1 MTPQQLK
8 RIRQELGLTQ
18 AELAKKVRTTLTTI
32 GRYECGDRRIPHMLE
47 VALASFTTSRH
58 LPMAGIVRAG
68 KPVEPFPQYEEA
80 EVPSTMIGRG
90 DHVALRV
97 KGESMRDEGILP
109 GDLIIMKKTEAVR
122 NGQTVVALV
131 NQEAT
136 VKKYYKRK
144 THVELHP
151 ANATM
156 EPILIRATDDF
167 HIQGIMVGLLRH
179 CSTS

>member
-1 MTPQQLK
+1 MTPHQLK
-8 RIRQELGLTQ
+8 CIRQDLGLTQ

-32 GRYECGDRRIPHMLE
+32 GRYECGDRRIPDMLE
-47 VALASFTTSRH
+47 VALASLMNSRYI
-58 LPMAGIVRAG
+58 PMAGVVQAG

-80 EVPSTMIGRG
+80 EIPSTMIGQG
-90 DHVALRV
+90 DHVVLLV

-109 GDLIIMKKTEAVR
+109 GDLIVVKKTDAVR

-144 THVELHP
+144 AHIELHP
-151 ANATM
+151 ANAAM
-156 EPILIRATDDF
+156 EPIIVSPTDDF

-179 CSTS
+179 CQT

>member
-1 MTPQQLK
+1 MTPHQLK
-8 RIRQELGLTQ
+8 QIRQDLGLTQ

-32 GRYECGDRRIPHMLE
+32 GRYECGDRRIPEMLE
-47 VALASFTTSRH
+47 VVLASLTNSRQI
-58 LPMAGIVRAG
+58 PMAGVVRAG

-80 EVPSTMIGRG
+80 EVPSTMVGQG

-97 KGESMRDEGILP
+97 KGESMRDDGILP
-109 GDLIIMKKTEAVR
+109 GDLIIMKKTETVR
-122 NGQTVVALV
+122 NGQTVVALI

-144 THVELHP
+144 AHVELHP
-151 ANATM
+151 ANADM
-156 EPILIRATDDF
+156 EPIVVSPTDDF

-179 CSTS
+179 CQT

>member
-8 RIRQELGLTQ
+8 RIRQDLGLTQ
-18 AELAKKVRTTLTTI
+18 AELAKKMRTTLTTI
-32 GRYECGDRRIPHMLE
+32 GRYECGDRRIPDMLE
-47 VALASFTTSRH
+47 VALDSVATSRQI
-58 LPMAGIVRAG
+58 PMAGIVRAG

-80 EVPSTMIGRG
+80 EVPSTMLGQG
-90 DHVALRV
+90 KHVALRV

-109 GDLIIMKKTEAVR
+109 GDLIIMKKTEAIR

-144 THVELHP
+144 AHIELHP
-151 ANATM
+151 ANSAM
-156 EPILIRATDDF
+156 QPIIVSATDDF
-167 HIQGIMVGLLRH
+167 HIQGVMVGLIRH
-179 CSTS
+179 CPT